1 MPAGDAQH
9 DSPLRGGVLHRDE
22 LPAAGSRTA
31 AYKMLRDTGP
41 VACGAHGAY
50 PVTEAG
56 AASYVLRH
64 PELFSLMRAS
74 GSLGS
79 RIPIVP
85 AASGPPGHT
94 RYRQVLRPFFGAR
107 GTRRWLPMVR
117 ALTAELTGRFT
128 GRGECDLVAEPA
140 PPLPAKVFLT
150 VFGFGAGPHGCLG
163 AHLAR
168 LEMRA
173 ALEEWHRRIP
183 GYLLAPEASNTV
195 SWPAG
200 LADMDNLSLVFPPD
214 GGGRASDEGG
224 D

>member
-1 MPAGDAQH
+1 
-9 DSPLRGGVLHRDE
+9 
-22 LPAAGSRTA
+22 
-31 AYKMLRDTGP
+31 
-41 VACGAHGAY
+41 
-50 PVTEAG
+50 
-56 AASYVLRH
+56 
-64 PELFSLMRAS
+64 MRAS
-74 GSLGS
+74 GSVGS

-94 RYRQVLRPFFGAR
+94 RYRKVTLPQVAAQG
-107 GTRRWLPMVR
+107 
-117 ALTAELTGRFT
+117 AELAGQIIPANSYVAAENRDPAEHQNPDAVDFHH
-128 GRGECDLVAEPA
+128 GERHL
-140 PPLPAKVFLT
+140 
-150 VFGFGAGPHGCLG
+150 GFGAEPHGCLG

-173 ALEEWHRRIP
+173 ALEVWHRRIP

-195 SWPAG
+195 SWPVG